1 LFVVLLVIAPP
12 PSQELEPPT
21 NPGRFSTGFTIRVS
35 QQELADMVGA
45 TRKSVNKKLR
55 GWHRAGLVQL
65 GSRLIVITDIPA
77 IEAMA

>member
-1 LFVVLLVIAPP
+1 
-12 PSQELEPPT
+12 
-21 NPGRFSTGFTIRVS
+21 VS

-45 TRKSVNKKLR
+45 TRESVNKKLR

-65 GSRLIVITDIPA
+65 GSLIVITDIPA